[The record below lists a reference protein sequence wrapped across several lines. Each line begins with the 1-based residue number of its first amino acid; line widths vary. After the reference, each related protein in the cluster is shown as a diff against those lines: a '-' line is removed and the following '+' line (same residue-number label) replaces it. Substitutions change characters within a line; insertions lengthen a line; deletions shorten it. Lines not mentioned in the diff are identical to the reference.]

1 MTEKI
6 TKSLRESA
14 TARWFALILVS
25 LTMFFAYMFVDV
37 LAPLKSLLET
47 QKGWSNEN
55 FGSVGGSEFFLNVF
69 AFMLIFSGIIL
80 DKIGVRKTA
89 ILAGLLMVFGASI
102 KLYGVS
108 DLFKTDS
115 GLYQALDGFKLNFFN
130 IFKIGPLPA
139 SATMAC
145 IGFAIFGVGVEMA
158 GITVSKTIVKWFKG
172 KELAL
177 AMGLEMAI
185 ARLGVF
191 AVFRLSPYLADG
203 QFVTKPVAA
212 VTGFLLIGLLSFI
225 VYFFLDRKLDKQE
238 KIELEKEDPFHVSD
252 LKMIITSKTFLI
264 VAGLC
269 VLYYSAIF
277 PFQKFAS
284 DMLSSRLEISEDS
297 ASALFSFFPIGAMI
311 LTPLLGF
318 FLDTRGKGATMLII
332 GAVLMTIC
340 HLIFALTP
348 AEHFTYPIAIVAII
362 VLGVS
367 FSLVPAALWPSVPKL
382 VDNKVLGS
390 AYSVIFWIQNLGLFF
405 VPIIIGKT
413 LDNTNPNVSKN
424 LTVIRAEMDT
434 IKNLSTDYT
443 LCLNSMDS
451 SLVKYEEQF
460 NTKEFSF
467 KHKEDAL
474 VVNYTKRLNDSISK
488 NLTDLKLIYRNTEKR
503 INLISKFQTEI
514 DTYIALNEA
523 KRYVNRKSDEDSTTS
538 SEVII
543 VPMVDNMNKQTVA
556 KLNDM
561 NQRLDKIAAVEGSTL
576 YNYRT
581 PMLIFA
587 SFGVIALLLGLWLK
601 VEDKKK
607 GYGLELPNKKK

>member
-1 MTEKI
+1 MTERI

-37 LAPLKSLLET
+37 LAPLKDLLET
-47 QKGWSNEN
+47 QKGWSSEN
-55 FGSVGGSEFFLNVF
+55 FGAVGGSEFFLNVF

-89 ILAGLLMVFGASI
+89 LIAGVLMVFGALI
-102 KLYGVS
+102 KLYGIS
-108 DLFKTDS
+108 DLFKPES
-115 GLYQALDGFKLNFFN
+115 GLYQSLNGFSLFGL
-130 IFKIGPLPA
+130 IDPLPA
-139 SATMAC
+139 SATLAC

-172 KELAL
+172 RELAL

-191 AVFRLSPYLADG
+191 AVFRISPYLADG
-203 QFVTKPVAA
+203 EFITKPVAL
-212 VTGFLLIGLLSFI
+212 VTAFLLIGLLSFV
-225 VYFFLDRKLDKQE
+225 VYFFLDKKLDSQE
-238 KIELEKEDPFHVSD
+238 KIELEKEDPFHISD
-252 LKMIITSKTFLI
+252 LKMIFTSKTFLI

-284 DMLSSRLEISEDS
+284 DMLSSRLEISS
-297 ASALFSFFPIGAMI
+297 TAASALFSFFPIGAMI

-348 AEHFTYPIAIVAII
+348 AELFSYPIAIVAII

-390 AYSVIFWIQNLGLFF
+390 AYSVIFWIQNIGLLV
-405 VPIIIGKT
+405 VPLIIGST
-413 LDNTNPNVSKN
+413 LDSTNPGVGKN
-424 LTVIRAEMDT
+424 LTVIKAELDTLKTIQKEYMITFNEMD
-434 IKNLSTDYT
+434 STM
-443 LCLNSMDS
+443 S
-451 SLVKYEEQF
+451 KYEEQF
-460 NTKEFSF
+460 KTNEFSY
-467 KHKEDAL
+467 KHKVEAFVMYHNKAL
-474 VVNYTKRLNDSISK
+474 VK
-488 NLTDLKLIYRNTEKR
+488 NIEQNIENLSLVYRNNEKR
-503 INLISKFQTEI
+503 TIQIEQFHKDIDKFL
-514 DTYIALNEA
+514 ALNEA
-523 KRYVNRKSDEDSTTS
+523 KEYKNRRSDEDTTRTNT
-538 SEVII
+538 ELVINPLI
-543 VPMVDNMNKQTVA
+543 DKMDKDAVVQLNKIQA
-556 KLNDM
+556 
-561 NQRLDKIAAVEGSTL
+561 RLDNIEVVQGPTL
-576 YNYRT
+576 YNYKV

-587 SFGVIALLLGLWLK
+587 FFGIMAIILGLWLK

-607 GYGLELPNKKK
+607 GFGLELPNKKS

>member
-37 LAPLKSLLET
+37 LAPLKDLLET
-47 QKGWSNEN
+47 QKGWSSEN
-55 FGSVGGSEFFLNVF
+55 FGAVGGSEFFLNVF

-80 DKIGVRKTA
+80 DKIGVRRTA
-89 ILAGLLMVFGASI
+89 LIAGILMVFGALI
-102 KLYGVS
+102 KLYGIS
-108 DLFKTDS
+108 DLFKPES
-115 GLYQALDGFKLNFFN
+115 GLYQALKDFSLFGL
-130 IFKIGPLPA
+130 IDPLPA
-139 SATMAC
+139 SASLAC

-158 GITVSKTIVKWFKG
+158 GITVSKTIVKWFNG

-191 AVFRLSPYLADG
+191 AVFRISPYLADG
-203 QFVTKPVAA
+203 QFITKPVALVSA
-212 VTGFLLIGLLSFI
+212 FLLIGLLSFI
-225 VYFFLDRKLDKQE
+225 VYYFLDRKLDSQE

-252 LKMIITSKTFLI
+252 LKLIFTSKTFLI

-284 DMLSSRLEISEDS
+284 DMLSSRLEISSTD

-318 FLDTRGKGATMLII
+318 FLDTKGKGATMLII

-348 AEHFTYPIAIVAII
+348 SELFSYPIAIVAII

-390 AYSVIFWIQNLGLFF
+390 AYSVIFWIQNIGLLV
-405 VPIIIGKT
+405 VPLIIGST
-413 LDNTNPNVSKN
+413 LDSTNPGVGKN
-424 LTVIRAEMDT
+424 LTVIKAELDTLKNIQKEYMITFNEMD
-434 IKNLSTDYT
+434 STM
-443 LCLNSMDS
+443 C
-451 SLVKYEEQF
+451 KYDEQF
-460 NTKEFSF
+460 NTKEFTY
-467 KHKEDAL
+467 KHKVEAM
-474 VVNYTKRLNDSISK
+474 VMYHNHAMVK
-488 NLTDLKLIYRNTEKR
+488 NLEENIENLSLIYRNNEKR
-503 INLISKFQTEI
+503 TNQIEKFQNDI
-514 DTYIALNEA
+514 DKFLALNEA
-523 KRYVNRKSDEDSTTS
+523 KEYKNRRSDEDTTRTNT
-538 SEVII
+538 EVII
-543 VPMVDNMNKQTVA
+543 NPLIDKMDKDAVEQLNKIQA
-556 KLNDM
+556 
-561 NQRLDKIAAVEGSTL
+561 RLDNIEVVQGPTL
-576 YNYRT
+576 YNYKV

-587 SFGVIALLLGLWLK
+587 FFGIMAIILGLWLK

-607 GYGLELPNKKK
+607 GFGLELPNKKS